1 MEEKEKHIAVIASDL
16 KDFLEWVEETNL
28 DGQVINSKRQLKVGN
43 KTYHCIYK
51 PTHLISLTLDGI
63 IETKNARKGGV
74 HSSIMTIA
82 QSNLKTG
89 RLSIYVE

>member
-1 MEEKEKHIAVIASDL
+1 MAEQEKHIAVIASDL
-16 KDFLEWVEETNL
+16 KDFLAWAESMNL
-28 DGQVINSKRQLKVGN
+28 DDNVINSKKQIKVEN